1 MSHAAILY
9 LIAAPIGNLQDISL
23 RALATLRQVPLVA
36 AEDTRRARTLLS
48 AHGIAGKKYLS
59 LRAHNENHAAA
70 QIVRH
75 LQSGEDAAY
84 LSDAGAP
91 GVSDPGAR
99 LARAVRAAG
108 CAVSPLPGASAL
120 TAMMSAAGMREGA
133 VHFMGFAPR
142 APAARRRFFE
152 QLPLLAGNIMLF
164 ESPRRMENAVS
175 LLREFFG
182 DNARAVVGRELTKAH
197 EQIEDMPL
205 SELSAALSEG
215 KIPLRGEFSLMV
227 ESPGASPLSLAG
239 RRLFEALA
247 KELPPRKAAAI
258 AAQFGEESA
267 ADHYRRH
274 LAKKPAA
281 K

>member
-1 MSHAAILY
+1 M
-9 LIAAPIGNLQDISL
+9 
-23 RALATLRQVPLVA
+23 
-36 AEDTRRARTLLS
+36 
-48 AHGIAGKKYLS
+48 
-59 LRAHNENHAAA
+59 
-70 QIVRH
+70 
-75 LQSGEDAAY
+75 
-84 LSDAGAP
+84 
-91 GVSDPGAR
+91 
-99 LARAVRAAG
+99 
-108 CAVSPLPGASAL
+108 
-120 TAMMSAAGMREGA
+120 
-133 VHFMGFAPR
+133 HFMGFAPR

-205 SELSAALSEG
+205 SALSAALSEG

-258 AAQFGEESA
+258 AAPIWRRIRRRPLPPPPVKKTRRAIKLLSKKAKRKIFPKANPEKVFFNRKFFDEGRPAIFVWWLRCGGLALWRAPPSAPPTRPSGQPPPDSAGESF
-267 ADHYRRH
+267 
-274 LAKKPAA
+274 P
-281 K
+281 

>member
-1 MSHAAILY
+1 
-9 LIAAPIGNLQDISL
+9 
-23 RALATLRQVPLVA
+23 
-36 AEDTRRARTLLS
+36 
-48 AHGIAGKKYLS
+48 
-59 LRAHNENHAAA
+59 
-70 QIVRH
+70 
-75 LQSGEDAAY
+75 
-84 LSDAGAP
+84 
-91 GVSDPGAR
+91 
-99 LARAVRAAG
+99 
-108 CAVSPLPGASAL
+108 
-120 TAMMSAAGMREGA
+120 
-133 VHFMGFAPR
+133 
-142 APAARRRFFE
+142 
-152 QLPLLAGNIMLF
+152 MLF

-274 LAKKPAA
+274 LSKKTRRKIKLLSKKAKRKNLSESESG
-281 K
+281 KSFFQSEIF

>member
-91 GVSDPGAR
+91 GVSDPGGAFGAGGAGGGMR
-99 LARAVRAAG
+99 GVAAAG
-108 CAVSPLPGASAL
+108 G
-120 TAMMSAAGMREGA
+120 E
-133 VHFMGFAPR
+133 R
-142 APAARRRFFE
+142 ADGNDVGGGHAR
-152 QLPLLAGNIMLF
+152 
-164 ESPRRMENAVS
+164 
-175 LLREFFG
+175 
-182 DNARAVVGRELTKAH
+182 
-197 EQIEDMPL
+197 
-205 SELSAALSEG
+205 
-215 KIPLRGEFSLMV
+215 
-227 ESPGASPLSLAG
+227 G
-239 RRLFEALA
+239 RRAFYGLCAEGSGG
-247 KELPPRKAAAI
+247 AAA
-258 AAQFGEESA
+258 FF
-267 ADHYRRH
+267 
-274 LAKKPAA
+274 
-281 K
+281 